1 MSHPIPSDSLPMGT
15 APDGRSLSLNL
26 ATGRVDLGGVPDPA
40 LQPLAAADWDAAR
53 VVAVFRGAGFHA
65 TIDDDGDV
73 LATDGL
79 RTLVVFLNRPQY
91 ALRLMIL
98 FRFAESVPMRV
109 RRRMVYRLNERAMM
123 GRYSCPNGESLVIEQ
138 EVPLLA
144 GLAPAQ
150 LLAAVRLFGQHTER
164 LLDAL
169 RVGRLLG

>member
-1 MSHPIPSDSLPMGT
+1 MSQLIPSDSLPMGT

-65 TIDDDGDV
+65 VTDDEGDV
-73 LATDGL
+73 MATDGV
-79 RTLVVFLNRPQY
+79 RSLVVILNRPLY

-98 FRFAESVPMRV
+98 FRFAESVPVRV
-109 RRRMVYRLNERAMM
+109 RRQTVFRLNQRAMM
-123 GRYSCPNGESLVIEQ
+123 GRYSTPDDASLVIEQ